1 MGQPQFMPSSYF
13 DYAVDFSGSGRP
25 NIWTNVPDVLAS
37 IANYLRNKG
46 WIPGLTWGFEVLVP
60 KDFDYRRSRA
70 SFQDWIGLGVRRPD
84 NSALPSGG
92 DGILYFPSGSSGP
105 AFLVTPNFNAIKLY
119 NDSDVYALA
128 VGYLADRLNGRGP
141 IFTPWPSEDPQLSRD
156 QRISLQKKLAA
167 LGYPVQDFD
176 GHIDFDLRDAV
187 RAEQLKFDLIPDG
200 HPTSALLKR
209 LGIGDGVQ
217 R

>member
-1 MGQPQFMPSSYF
+1 MLFAPSQHSRRSAIGNHISETNSWSLSILQNGYIPRDKMLGSWAGAMGQPQFMPSSYF

-70 SFQDWIGLGVRRPD
+70 WFQDWIGLGVRRPD

-119 NDSDVYALA
+119 DD
-128 VGYLADRLNGRGP
+128 
-141 IFTPWPSEDPQLSRD
+141 
-156 QRISLQKKLAA
+156 
-167 LGYPVQDFD
+167 
-176 GHIDFDLRDAV
+176 
-187 RAEQLKFDLIPDG
+187 
-200 HPTSALLKR
+200 
-209 LGIGDGVQ
+209 
-217 R
+217 